1 MATETVAPL
10 TTQDR
15 GRRRSGWGR
24 RSTDRQQPA
33 PGTGAPTSRGADCT
47 AFDAVSTAIMAIDLD
62 FTIVY
67 VNAAAK
73 ALMRRAEPEFRQIWP
88 GFSADNLIGQC
99 IDQFHS
105 HPQHQRRILS
115 DPANMPYRADV
126 KVGSLSFSLTAN
138 AQTDATGAMVGV
150 ALEWEDITELIEL
163 RSKLEAIG
171 RFQASIEFTPDGVVL
186 GANDN
191 FLQTMGYSLDE
202 IVGKHHRTFVDP
214 VYAATA
220 DYLSF
225 WDTLGRGKFVASD
238 FERVTKSGQKIWLRA
253 SYNPVL
259 DRQGNTMK
267 VVKYATDITEARKR
281 DESIR
286 LLVERLST
294 VMGAVAK
301 GDLTRTVEGEYHTDL
316 VELQD
321 ATNASIETLSGLV
334 ARIRSAA
341 ENISSSAGQVALAN
355 LDLSRR
361 TEAQASSLEETAS
374 SMEEMTATVQQN
386 ADNARVASQL
396 AISAREQAQSG
407 GQIVG
412 QAVDAMRAIN
422 ESSKKIVDI
431 IGVIDAI
438 AFQTN
443 LLALNAAVEAARAGD
458 QGRGFAVVASEV
470 RNLAQRSSS
479 AAKEIKDLI
488 QDSLDKVND
497 GSNLVN
503 ESGTQLEEIV
513 NAVKKVSDLIAEIAA
528 ASQQQ
533 SAGIGQVNLAVAE
546 MDQGTQQNAAMVEQ
560 ASAASDSMQE
570 QSNSL
575 LELTNQFRINGG
587 STDRS
592 ALSTSADRRERFEAL
607 SRAESPTG
615 APARSASG
623 DDHDDA
629 WREF

>member
-1 MATETVAPL
+1 MTTETVAPL
-10 TTQDR
+10 AAQDR
-15 GRRRSGWGR
+15 GRRRTGWGR
-24 RSTDRQQPA
+24 RSTDRQQPVQ
-33 PGTGAPTSRGADCT
+33 TQPTATSNHQAY
-47 AFDAVSTAIMAIDLD
+47 DAVSTAIMAIDLD
-62 FTIVY
+62 FAIVY
-67 VNAAAK
+67 LNGAAT
-73 ALMRRAEPEFRQIWP
+73 ALMRKAEPQFRLLWP

-115 DPANMPYRADV
+115 DPANLPYQADI
-126 KVGSLSFSLTAN
+126 KVGDLSFSLTAN

-150 ALEWEDITELIEL
+150 ALEWLDITELIEL

-214 VYAATA
+214 VYAASA
-220 DYLSF
+220 DYLTF
-225 WDTLGRGKFVASD
+225 WDTLGRGKFVAAD
-238 FERVTKSGQKIWLRA
+238 FERITKSGRKIWLRA
-253 SYNPVL
+253 SYNPIV
-259 DRQGNTMK
+259 DRQGNTLK
-267 VVKYATDITEARKR
+267 VVKYATDITEERQR
-281 DESIR
+281 DESIQ
-286 LLVERLST
+286 LLVDRLSS
-294 VMGAVAK
+294 VMSDVAK
-301 GDLTRTVEGEYHTDL
+301 GDLTRTVDGDYHADL

-341 ENISSSAGQVALAN
+341 ENISSSASQVALAN

-361 TEAQASSLEETAS
+361 TESQASSLEETAS
-374 SMEEMTATVQQN
+374 SMEQMTATVQQN

-488 QDSLDKVND
+488 QDSLDKVSD

-513 NAVKKVSDLIAEIAA
+513 TAVKKVSDLIAEIAA
-528 ASQQQ
+528 ASQEQ
-533 SAGIGQVNLAVAE
+533 SAGIAQVNQAVTE
-546 MDQGTQQNAAMVEQ
+546 MDQGTQQNAAMVEE

-570 QSNSL
+570 QSNGL
-575 LELTNQFRINGG
+575 LELTRQFRIHDGWTGG
-587 STDRS
+587 KAAPSDS
-592 ALSTSADRRERFEAL
+592 ARRAAFEGLHRAD
-607 SRAESPTG
+607 
-615 APARSASG
+615 APAAAG
-623 DDHDDA
+623 TTPHDGADDA